1 MKHWIK
7 IILVIGFSYCCIA
20 AYAQNKKVGCVGDSV
35 TKGYGIKSKGKSY
48 PEQLQ
53 LKLGTGYEVQ
63 NFGHSGATL
72 LSRGH
77 NPYVLTQEFKN
88 ALVYAPDILVIA
100 LGLNDTDPRNWPNY
114 GSDFVADYS
123 GLIDRFKEVNP
134 QVEVYIC
141 KMTPIFSGHKRF
153 LSGTRDWFNQIQ
165 ELIPEIARANGAKLI
180 DNYTPLA
187 NRMDLF
193 EDFLHPDE
201 HGARILATTVYHSLV
216 GTKLPL
222 SVDVTLGN
230 DMVLQRGKP
239 NNIFGK
245 GTTGETVKIA
255 FEGKDYTCKVDQCGN
270 WALELPSMLA
280 GGPYKLSVKMAKEEI
295 LLSGVWFGDVYLAS
309 GQSNMAFP
317 LHSALRGKEL
327 VEKASDDTPIR
338 LFKYK
343 NLVET
348 QHVAWD
354 SLTLEQINEGTFF
367 SGAWQKP
374 SAKSAG
380 EFSAIAYAFAAQ
392 VSAEQGIPIGIVE
405 VAVGGA
411 NTESWI
417 PMRTLEMDDLL
428 ATYID
433 SWRTSDFI
441 QDFCRERAR
450 KNLALTKN
458 KNQAHPYAPAYN
470 FENGIAN
477 WLSTNFKGVLWYQ
490 GESNAHNVELH
501 AYLFTKLVSAWRKE
515 FAQDFPFYVV
525 QLSSLERPSWPA
537 FRDSQRKLA
546 SALSNVHL
554 AVSSDLGDAND
565 VHPREKIII
574 GQRLASLA
582 SKYSYGKDVQAD
594 TPEPVDVIL
603 RGTELVLSFDACEV
617 LKTKGGKALQDIV
630 LLDMKGKELEINKIR
645 MEGNKLFISFETGV
659 LSAIRYGY
667 SPFTRANLESEAAVP
682 VSTFNIKIN

>member
-7 IILVIGFSYCCIA
+7 IILVIGLSYCCVA
-20 AYAQNKKVGCVGDSV
+20 AYAQKKKVGCVGDSV
-35 TKGYGIKSKGKSY
+35 TKGYGIKMTGKSY

-53 LKLGTGYEVQ
+53 LKLGAGYEVK

-77 NPYVLTQEFKN
+77 NPYVLTQEFKE
-88 ALVYAPDILVIA
+88 ALAFAPDILVIA

-114 GSDFVADYS
+114 GVEFVTDYS
-123 GLIDRFKEVNP
+123 ALIDTFKRVNP
-134 QVEVYIC
+134 KVEVYIC

-165 ELIPEIARANGAKLI
+165 ELIPEIAHANGVQLI
-180 DNYTPLA
+180 DSYTPLA

-201 HGARILATTVYHSLV
+201 IGARILSTTVYHSLV

-222 SVDVTLGN
+222 SVDITLGN
-230 DMVLQRGKP
+230 DMVLQRDKL
-239 NNIFGK
+239 NKIFGK
-245 GTTGETVKIA
+245 GTTGETVKLA
-255 FEGKDYTCKVDQCGN
+255 FKGENYTCKVDQRGN
-270 WALELPSMLA
+270 WSLILPRMPA
-280 GGPYKLSVKMAKEEI
+280 GGPYILSVKMGKEEI
-295 LLSGVWFGDVYLAS
+295 LLSGIWFGDVYLAA

-317 LHSALRGKEL
+317 LRNALRGKEL
-327 VEKASDDTPIR
+327 MEKASDKTPVR

-348 QHVAWD
+348 HNVAWD
-354 SLTLEQINEGTFF
+354 SLTLEQVNDGAFF

-392 VSAEQGIPIGIVE
+392 VSAEQGVPIGIVE
-405 VAVGGA
+405 VAVGGS

-417 PMRTLEMDDLL
+417 PMRTLEMDNLL
-428 ATYID
+428 ATYIH
-433 SWRTSDFI
+433 SWRVSDFI

-450 KNLALTKN
+450 VNLALTKN
-458 KNQAHPYAPAYN
+458 RNQAHPYAPGYN
-470 FENGIAN
+470 FENGIAD
-477 WLSTNFKGVLWYQ
+477 WLNTNFKGVLWYQ
-490 GESNAHNVELH
+490 GESNTHNVDLH
-501 AYLFTKLVSAWRKE
+501 AYLFETLVAAWREK
-515 FAQDFPFYVV
+515 FQQDFPFYVV
-525 QLSSLERPSWPA
+525 QLSSIERPSWPS

-546 SALSNVHL
+546 RRLSNVHM
-554 AVSSDLGDAND
+554 AVSSDLGDSTD

-574 GQRLASLA
+574 GQRLARLA
-582 SKYSYGKDVQAD
+582 AKYSYGKDVQVD
-594 TPEPVDVIL
+594 VPEPMGVSVH
-603 RGTELVLSFDACEV
+603 GTELVLSFEDCEV
-617 LKTKGGKALQDIV
+617 LKTKGGDALQDIV
-630 LLDMKGKELEINKIR
+630 LLDAKGKELEINKIR
-645 MEGNKLFISFETGV
+645 MEGNKLFISFEIGV

-667 SPFTRANLESEAAVP
+667 SPYTRANLESEAAVP